1 MMLELETAELA
12 KKHDLI
18 REIVPSDSSCGAESL
33 SCAFFGGK
41 ALSKKNCKF
50 RACSLSVLVM
60 GVNDGGLMKS
70 E

>member
-18 REIVPSDSSCGAESL
+18 GEIVPSDSSCGAESL

-41 ALSKKNCKF
+41 ALSKKK
-50 RACSLSVLVM
+50 L
-60 GVNDGGLMKS
+60 
-70 E
+70 